1 VRLPCLFQWRILKLA
16 LASLFG
22 RPYTTPFPK
31 GGYQPSDRYRG
42 RPRYDEEE
50 CIGCGACAE
59 VCPSNAIE
67 CVDIIESETPQ
78 RTLVHR
84 FDTCIQCGQCERYCT
99 SEKGIKCTTEWDYVG
114 FARKDF
120 EERVEKRLIICET
133 CGKVVAPVD
142 QITWLVN
149 RLGALAFCNPTL
161 MLVSHGTLQVVDKG
175 FKQDD
180 GYPVRS
186 RRINIQCPHCRRKTA
201 LEV

>member
-22 RPYTTPFPK
+22 RPFTTPFPK

-42 RPRYDEEE
+42 RPRYDEKE

-67 CVDIIESETPQ
+67 CVDVVDSETPQ
-78 RTLVHR
+78 RTLIHHL
-84 FDTCIQCGQCERYCT
+84 DTCIQCGQCERYCT

-114 FARKDF
+114 FAHHDF
-120 EERVEKRLIICET
+120 EERVEKKLIICET
-133 CGKVVAPVD
+133 CGKIVAPVD
-142 QITWLVN
+142 QIRWLVN
-149 RLGALAFCNPTL
+149 RLGARVYCNPTL
-161 MLVSHGTLQVVDKG
+161 MLVSHASIQVIDKG
-175 FKQDD
+175 FKPDE

-186 RRINIQCPHCRRKTA
+186 RRINIQCPHCRRKA
-201 LEV
+201 AMDA